1 VMGFGIRSS
10 PGSGTTASMLWLC
23 ANPCRSEMPVIYL
36 GSISR
41 PASPVSPRGQEY
53 ACDVF
58 DLMRDDEQV
67 KEEIGFYNPASW
79 ADEDGN
85 PVMSENRW
93 KLWRMYAAGLPAM
106 QFRNCRDAFYRTQME
121 SPENTDPDRFRI
133 RFREPQ
139 DLMTVK
145 AEELAGA
152 AVRIHTRQR
161 TPHTRRP
168 IRGCRFLRS
177 SPDHETPSGL
187 HAGENRSC
195 SVGAFRVANSGSM
208 PHKRWVFGHFFEFV
222 LPFLRSKTSSFLA
235 F

>member
-1 VMGFGIRSS
+1 MYAHGRSGQFLRLDRHEVLGFPKANAEAIGISVLNELHGG
-10 PGSGTTASMLWLC
+10 PAHLDVQTASNLDLAKVRDHELIQFLC
-23 ANPCRSEMPVIYL
+23 
-36 GSISR
+36 
-41 PASPVSPRGQEY
+41 QEF

-58 DLMRDDEQV
+58 ELMRDDERI
-67 KEEIGFYNPASW
+67 KEEIGFYNSNGW
-79 ADEDGN
+79 VDEDGN

-152 AVRIHTRQR
+152 AGRIHTRQR
-161 TPHTRRP
+161 TPHTWCP
-168 IRGCRFLRS
+168 TRGCALLRS
-177 SPDHETPSGL
+177 LPDH
-187 HAGENRSC
+187 
-195 SVGAFRVANSGSM
+195 
-208 PHKRWVFGHFFEFV
+208 
-222 LPFLRSKTSSFLA
+222 
-235 F
+235 